1 MHAAQL
7 SLADLGTPL
16 HQVAFTVVDLETTGG
31 SPAASAITEIGA
43 VRVEGGEVAGEFHTL
58 VDPGLPI
65 PASITALTGITDAV
79 VAGWPRIAAVLPSF
93 LEFSRGSALVAH
105 NARFDVSFLNANL
118 TRLDYPALD
127 NPVVCTAALARR
139 LVRDEVHNL
148 KLGTLARFFRCRTEP
163 NHRALTDARA
173 TVEVFH
179 GLLER
184 AGSFGMLTLED
195 LLQFSSV
202 RNAPLFKARRGLADG
217 LPASP
222 GVYAFRSAS
231 GELLYVGKA
240 TDLRSRVR
248 QYFGGDPRRKIADLM
263 KETAAVDHWV
273 CPTPLE
279 AAVRELRLI
288 QSHKPR
294 FNRRSK
300 TPERGV
306 WLRLTDD
313 AFPRLSIVRTPPPAD
328 VAALGPLPSRRV
340 AERIAEALH
349 DALPIR
355 RCTERMR
362 AATRF
367 APCALADMR
376 RCVAPCDGRVDADG
390 YAAVAAGAAHALR
403 GDPSLVAAA
412 IGARMRSLGAA
423 GRVEEAAAGRDRLE
437 ALVAASRRD
446 RRVQALLGA
455 GAVVAARSRRDG
467 TVELVAIRDGRFTAS
482 RRVPVAGRDAAVA
495 ELRALLAQAPLPE
508 AAGAGAAAA
517 EAAEADLLARWL
529 EEPGTR
535 MEHSEGACAEAVAGG
550 LALSREHDLLSSARR
565 RTARPELEL
574 ADKRQRRAAG

>member
-1 MHAAQL
+1 MCAAQL

-16 HQVAFTVVDLETTGG
+16 HRVAFTIVDLETTGG

-43 VRVEGGEVAGEFHTL
+43 VRVEGGELSGEFHTL
-58 VDPGLPI
+58 VDPGMPI
-65 PASITALTGITDAV
+65 PASIAALTGITDAV
-79 VAGWPRIAAVLPSF
+79 VAGWPTIPGVLPSF
-93 LEFSRGSALVAH
+93 LEFARGSALVAH

-127 NPVVCTAALARR
+127 HPVVCTAALARR
-139 LVRDEVHNL
+139 LVRDEVRDL
-148 KLGTLARFFRCRTEP
+148 RLATLARFFRCRTEP
-163 NHRALTDARA
+163 NHRALQDARA

-184 AGSFGMLTLED
+184 AGSFGVLTLED

-217 LPASP
+217 LPAAP

-248 QYFGGDPRRKIADLM
+248 QYFGSDPRRKIADLM

-279 AAVRELRLI
+279 AGVRELRLI
-288 QSHKPR
+288 QAHKPR

-313 AFPRLSIVRTPPPAD
+313 AFPRLSIVRTPPAAG

-349 DALPIR
+349 DALPMR
-355 RCTERMR
+355 RCTERMG
-362 AATRF
+362 ASTRF

-390 YAAVAAGAAHALR
+390 YAAVAQDAAAALR
-403 GDPSLVAAA
+403 GDPSAVAVTIA
-412 IGARMRSLGAA
+412 ARMRALGAE
-423 GRVEEAAAGRDRLE
+423 GRFEEAADVRDRLE
-437 ALVAASRRD
+437 ALVVAARRD
-446 RRVQALLGA
+446 RRVQALLPA
-455 GAVVAARSRRDG
+455 GAVVAARARRDG
-467 TVELVAIRDGRFTAS
+467 RVELVAVRDGRFVAS
-482 RRVPVAGRDAAVA
+482 RCVLGGEREVAVA
-495 ELRALLAQAPLPE
+495 ELRAVLGQARLPIE
-508 AAGAGAAAA
+508 AGPGAA
-517 EAAEADLLARWL
+517 AAEADLLARWL

-535 MEHSEGACAEAVAGG
+535 MEHSEGPCAEAVAGG
-550 LALSREHDLLSSARR
+550 QSLAREHGVLTLARR
-565 RTARPELEL
+565 RTARPEVEL
-574 ADKRQRRAAG
+574 ANKRQRRPTP